1 VADVHSV
8 DAGELT
14 ALREAVRDLC
24 DREVRQQDV
33 RRVMATPEGHDPAT
47 WRRLAADLGVLGL
60 AVDEEHGGAGSGLAT
75 LCVVAEEL
83 GRALLPAPLLG
94 TVALAAPALQL
105 TGDPYGDLPLL
116 LAGDLLATVVAQDG
130 LGRWAPDDVTTAATR
145 EGDAVLLSGTSP
157 HVVDAA
163 GAGLLLVAARLEGQV
178 ELYAVDPAG
187 PGCRVVPQSTM
198 DLTRR
203 QATVVLEAAPA
214 RPLGEAG
221 PALDRV
227 GDVAV
232 VVLCAGLVGVA
243 QRLLD
248 LSVEHA
254 RTRFQFGRPIG
265 AFQGV
270 KHRCADMLVAV
281 ETARSTVAHAA
292 EVADAGGPGLA
303 LAASLAAVTTKEAA
317 VQVAKQAVQVH
328 GGLGFTWEHPAHLYL
343 KRAVGDAALLG
354 TPAWHRE
361 RLARLVL
368 DDPAALPGP
377 DAVPAGAEAAD
388 LVGADAPELA
398 GSRA

>member
-1 VADVHSV
+1 VAETDA

-24 DREVRQQDV
+24 AREVRQEDV
-33 RRVMATPEGHDPAT
+33 RRVMATPEGHDAGT
-47 WRRLAADLGVLGL
+47 WRRLAVELDVLGL
-60 AVDEEHGGAGSGLAT
+60 AVEEAHGGSGSGLAT

-83 GRALLPAPLLG
+83 GRALLPSPLLG
-94 TVALAAPALQL
+94 TVALAATALQL
-105 TGDPYGDLPLL
+105 AGDPYGDLPRL
-116 LAGDLLATVVAQDG
+116 LAGDLFATVVAQDR
-130 LGRWAPDDVTTAATR
+130 LGSWAPDDVATTAVQTG
-145 EGDAVLLSGTSP
+145 EQVLLHGTSP

-163 GAGLLLVAARLEGQV
+163 VAGLLLVAARLEGEV
-178 ELYAVDPAG
+178 ALFAVDPAG
-187 PGCRVVPQSTM
+187 PACRVAPMSTM

-203 QATVVLEAAPA
+203 QSTVVLEGAPG
-214 RPLGEAG
+214 RPLGDARAVLE
-221 PALDRV
+221 RT

-232 VVLCAGLVGVA
+232 VVLCATLVGGS

-254 RTRFQFGRPIG
+254 STRYQFGRSIG
-265 AFQGV
+265 SFQGV

-292 EVADAGGPGLA
+292 AVADAGGPGLA
-303 LAASLAAVTTKEAA
+303 LAACLAAVTTKEAA
-317 VQVAKQAVQVH
+317 VRVATDAVQVH

-354 TPAWHRE
+354 TSTQHRE

-368 DDPAALPGP
+368 DDPDALPGP
-377 DAVPAGAEAAD
+377 SAVPDGAEAAD
-388 LVGADAPELA
+388 LVGASAPELA